1 VGVRV
6 AASAR
11 VALGRNQHMLAES
24 GEMMTTDRTA
34 IRGRLAVGRR
44 AHRPPW
50 GRFKAGHR
58 PIVAPLTATLAATV
72 AVGVG
77 MALARAGQRRQA
89 RRLGKRERKLG
100 LQPGEPA
107 ADGLQRMALA
117 QVDLTLELL
126 RGYDSADGGRAVH
139 ETRKAIKRLRAL
151 LRLLRGRLGKE
162 AYARENAALCQ
173 TAQLLAGARDAE
185 VMLATL
191 EQLME
196 RHPRKLGRRKG
207 VRRLRRRLQ
216 LERDRMSAQTIGEA
230 ATRAQALAELTAF
243 RTQVA
248 AWSLPDRPGIELAR
262 PGLRR
267 LYEQGRRRGRRAVR
281 KDGEMAAM
289 HAWRKRVKELRYA
302 AEMLEREQSPVSAK
316 HGKGAKRG
324 THAGHGKR
332 AKRDR
337 ASARLHRVAKRA
349 DRLGEALGEDH
360 DLAVLCEWIRTESK
374 RSSGKHARAQRS
386 EPIDRATRKALL
398 KAIARRRKQLYR
410 QTVREGGRLYKRSP
424 ERFLR
429 RLG

>member
-1 VGVRV
+1 
-6 AASAR
+6 
-11 VALGRNQHMLAES
+11 
-24 GEMMTTDRTA
+24 MMTTDRTA
-34 IRGRLAVGRR
+34 IGGRLAVGRR

-72 AVGVG
+72 VVGVG

-89 RRLGKRERKLG
+89 RKLSRREHKLG

-126 RGYDSADGGRAVH
+126 RRYDSADGGRAVH

-151 LRLLRGRLGKE
+151 LRLLRGRLGE
-162 AYARENAALCQ
+162 EVYARENAGLRQ
-173 TAQLLAGARDAE
+173 TAGRLAGARDAE

-207 VRRLRRRLQ
+207 VRRLHRRLQ
-216 LERDRMSAQTIGEA
+216 VERDRMSAQTIGEA

-243 RTQVA
+243 RARAA

-267 LYEQGRRRGRRAVR
+267 LYEQGRRRGRRAAR

-289 HAWRKRVKELRYA
+289 HAWRKRVKDLRYA
-302 AEMLEREQSPVSAK
+302 AEMLEREQPPTSGK
-316 HGKGAKRG
+316 HGKGTKHG
-324 THAGHGKR
+324 TQAGHGKR

-360 DLAVLCEWIRTESK
+360 DLAVLGQWIRTES
-374 RSSGKHARAQRS
+374 RHGSGKRARTKKPDR
-386 EPIDRATRKALL
+386 IDRATRKALL
-398 KAIARRRKQLYR
+398 KAIARRRRELRRQTLRDGKRLYR
-410 QTVREGGRLYKRSP
+410 RSP
-424 ERFLR
+424 GRFVR
-429 RLG
+429 RVS

>member
-1 VGVRV
+1 
-6 AASAR
+6 
-11 VALGRNQHMLAES
+11 
-24 GEMMTTDRTA
+24 
-34 IRGRLAVGRR
+34 
-44 AHRPPW
+44 
-50 GRFKAGHR
+50 
-58 PIVAPLTATLAATV
+58 
-72 AVGVG
+72 
-77 MALARAGQRRQA
+77 MALARAGQRHQA
-89 RRLGKRERKLG
+89 RKLSRRERKLG

-126 RGYDSADGGRAVH
+126 RAYDSADGGRAVH

-151 LRLLRGRLGKE
+151 LRLLHGRLGEE
-162 AYARENAALCQ
+162 AYARENAALRQ

-216 LERDRMSAQTIGEA
+216 VERDRMSAQTIGEA

-243 RTQVA
+243 RTRVA
-248 AWSLPDRPGIELAR
+248 AWILPDRPGIELAR

-302 AEMLEREQSPVSAK
+302 AEMLEREQPPASGK
-316 HGKGAKRG
+316 HGKGTKRAE
-324 THAGHGKR
+324 HAGHGKR
-332 AKRDR
+332 TKPDR

-360 DLAVLCEWIRTESK
+360 DLAVLGEWIRTESK
-374 RSSGKHARAQRS
+374 GSTGKHAHAKRS

-398 KAIARRRKQLYR
+398 KTIARRRKELYR

-429 RLG
+429 RLR